1 MSCKYNRVSQLFKAV
16 HSWQLRRGAA
26 VVIFPCFVQTNIS
39 QAWLPISIIGM
50 YQSMERT
57 PTGRLRWGRPTCPL
71 ACGTTWL
78 SSPCSDPFQSRSYET
93 REQASTAPRLC
104 LNTLIFSRLQ
114 AAMSYFFEAND
125 SSTLM
130 AALFHILT
138 TSKISSINIIIKYI
152 YTQVMLSV

>member
-1 MSCKYNRVSQLFKAV
+1 MD
-16 HSWQLRRGAA
+16 
-26 VVIFPCFVQTNIS
+26 
-39 QAWLPISIIGM
+39 
-50 YQSMERT
+50 
-57 PTGRLRWGRPTCPL
+57 
-71 ACGTTWL
+71 
-78 SSPCSDPFQSRSYET
+78 SPRSYET
-93 REQASTAPRLC
+93 REQASAAPRLC

-114 AAMSYFFEAND
+114 AAMCYFFEAND